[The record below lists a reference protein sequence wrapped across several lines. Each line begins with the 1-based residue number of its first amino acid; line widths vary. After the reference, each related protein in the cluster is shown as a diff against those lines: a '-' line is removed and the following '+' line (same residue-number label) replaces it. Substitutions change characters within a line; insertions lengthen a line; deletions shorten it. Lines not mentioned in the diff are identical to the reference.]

1 MGRETDKARFAR
13 IDALFQAAIEREPG
27 ERLAWLDAQD
37 AEPEVLEEVRALLRE
52 DDAGSGALEAIV
64 DGGVRDAARA
74 SEPPFHEAETET
86 FTPPPT
92 ATPDDGLDAE
102 EAPESIGPYRV
113 LGRLGRGGLATVY
126 RVERTSEFSM
136 PVALKRIRRGMD
148 TDDIVERLRLERQI
162 LARLVHPNI
171 ARLHDGGS
179 DAEGRPYLVMEVI
192 DGERIDRYCQKHG
205 LSVRRRLELFRQAC
219 AAVDFAHQNL
229 ILHRDLKPSNILVTA
244 DGTVKLL
251 DFGIAKV
258 LAGPAEAQQTA
269 TENRLLT
276 PDYASPEQ
284 LRGELLTTSS
294 DIYTLGAVLFQ
305 LLTGRLPHSLT
316 PAQLWTGERPDA
328 PLASRTAARERA
340 EDNPLAPPPD
350 RWSQGAAAEIDAILA
365 KALENEPARRYGS
378 ARELDE
384 DLGRLLEERPVLARR
399 PTLRYR
405 LLKLARR
412 HRALVTL
419 ATLAVLSLLVGIVGT
434 TWQARVAGQ
443 ERARAEQGQAKA
455 EAVADFLVDLFDVS
469 DPYGEAR
476 LVEDLADRGEPTAPL
491 GQRVTARELLDAAAL
506 RIAGD
511 LGDDPA
517 RRRQLR
523 RAMARAYFN
532 LSFFDQARTLLDD
545 ALDDDD
551 DALGHALVLRDL
563 GRVDR
568 AQARFDDADSRL
580 REAESQL
587 RRL

>member
-1 MGRETDKARFAR
+1 
-13 IDALFQAAIEREPG
+13 
-27 ERLAWLDAQD
+27 
-37 AEPEVLEEVRALLRE
+37 
-52 DDAGSGALEAIV
+52 
-64 DGGVRDAARA
+64 
-74 SEPPFHEAETET
+74 
-86 FTPPPT
+86 
-92 ATPDDGLDAE
+92 
-102 EAPESIGPYRV
+102 SIGPYRV

-192 DGERIDRYCQKHG
+192 EGERIDRYCQTHG
-205 LSVRRRLELFRQAC
+205 LSIRRRLELFRQAC

-229 ILHRDLKPSNILVTA
+229 ILHRDLKPSNILVTE
-244 DGTVKLL
+244 DGTLKLL

-258 LAGPAEAQQTA
+258 LAGAPEAQQTA
-269 TENRLLT
+269 TEQRLLT

-305 LLTGRLPHSLT
+305 LLTGRLPHVLT

-328 PLASRTAARERA
+328 PLASRTVARERA
-340 EDNPLAPPPD
+340 DGNPLAPPPD
-350 RWSQGAAAEIDAILA
+350 RWSQGASVEIDAILA

-384 DLGRLLEERPVLARR
+384 DIGRLLEERPVLARR

-405 LLKLARR
+405 LIKLARR

-419 ATLAVLSLLVGIVGT
+419 GALTALSLVVGIVGT
-434 TWQARVAGQ
+434 SWQAQVAGR
-443 ERARAEQGQAKA
+443 ERARAEQGQAQA
-455 EAVADFLVDLFDVS
+455 EAVADFLVDLFEVS

-476 LVEDLADRGEPTAPL
+476 LVEDLADRTEPTAPL
-491 GQRVTARELLDAAAL
+491 GQRVTARELLDAAA
-506 RIAGD
+506 
-511 LGDDPA
+511 
-517 RRRQLR
+517 
-523 RAMARAYFN
+523 
-532 LSFFDQARTLLDD
+532 
-545 ALDDDD
+545 
-551 DALGHALVLRDL
+551 
-563 GRVDR
+563 
-568 AQARFDDADSRL
+568 
-580 REAESQL
+580 
-587 RRL
+587 